1 MSAIDTAKSRP
12 AEIGTG
18 VAGAVAALIAYFG
31 HITDPAVVAALV
43 VVVAFVPTAITWIVH
58 TIRGH

>member
-12 AEIGTG
+12 AETATPVAMVIALLICKALG
-18 VAGAVAALIAYFG
+18 VTDAYTVGYVAI
-31 HITDPAVVAALV
+31 I
-43 VVVAFVPTAITWIVH
+43 VAFVPTAVTWTVH